1 MSSSCSR
8 CLLFTHHSRENLTFT
23 SSNNTIKHILLA
35 ASPKCPHRMLVYVV
49 SDPEIRVLLELR
61 TQLGEELDR
70 LRERVEQLEEFIQ
83 ALDSTIGKGSF
94 TTADVAMKAAVIA
107 PEMTPTETLAASGE
121 PRNIVVLNKPGD
133 LELATIEVI
142 EQSLRI
148 IPADHAVYNITRG
161 AFARFFVQ
169 DILGKFQQ
177 EDRHRVENGEIEW
190 DDAFDF
196 EVKSED
202 KILDEIIIKN
212 FGEESRLEE
221 IQRTLRWTLEKIYRA
236 R

>member
-1 MSSSCSR
+1 MNDFNHRIFSI
-8 CLLFTHHSRENLTFT
+8 THVFRENLSF
-23 SSNNTIKHILLA
+23 NNTIKHIVLDT
-35 ASPKCPHRMLVYVV
+35 SPECPHDMLVYAV
-49 SDPEIRVLLELR
+49 SNPEIRVLLELR

-70 LRERVEQLEEFIQ
+70 LRARIEQIEEFIQ
-83 ALDSTIGKGSF
+83 ALDSTIGQGSF
-94 TTADVAMKAAVIA
+94 TTADVAMEAAERA
-107 PEMTPTETLAASGE
+107 PVATPAETLAASGE
-121 PRNIVVLNKPGD
+121 PRNISVLNKSGD

-142 EQSLRI
+142 EQNLRVV
-148 IPADHAVYNITRG
+148 PADHAVYNITRG

-177 EDRHRVENGEIEW
+177 EDRHRVENGEFEW

-202 KILDEIIIKN
+202 KILDEVIVKN

>member
-1 MSSSCSR
+1 
-8 CLLFTHHSRENLTFT
+8 
-23 SSNNTIKHILLA
+23 
-35 ASPKCPHRMLVYVV
+35 MLVFVV

-61 TQLGEELDR
+61 THLGEELDR

-94 TTADVAMKAAVIA
+94 KTADVTMEAAVRA
-107 PEMTPTETLAASGE
+107 PEMTPTETLVVTGE

-177 EDRHRVENGEIEW
+177 EDRHRVENGELEW

-202 KILDEIIIKN
+202 KILDEIVIKN

>member
-1 MSSSCSR
+1 
-8 CLLFTHHSRENLTFT
+8 
-23 SSNNTIKHILLA
+23 
-35 ASPKCPHRMLVYVV
+35 MLVQVV
-49 SDPEIRVLLELR
+49 SNPEIRALLELR

-70 LRERVEQLEEFIQ
+70 LKERIEQIEEFIR
-83 ALDSTIGKGSF
+83 ALDSTIGQGSF
-94 TTADVAMKAAVIA
+94 TTADVAMEAAA
-107 PEMTPTETLAASGE
+107 RTPEMTTAETLAAAGE
-121 PRNIVVLNKPGD
+121 PRSIVVLNKPGD

-142 EQSLRI
+142 EQTLRV

-177 EDRHRVENGEIEW
+177 EDRHRVEGGEMEW

-196 EVKSED
+196 EVKSDD
-202 KILDEIIIKN
+202 KILEEIIVKN
-212 FGEESRLEE
+212 FGDESRLEE

>member
-1 MSSSCSR
+1 MNDWT
-8 CLLFTHHSRENLTFT
+8 FTHYFRENLYST
-23 SSNNTIKHILLA
+23 SSNNTIKHIGLDSALE
-35 ASPKCPHRMLVYVV
+35 CPLHMLVYNV
-49 SDPEIRVLLELR
+49 SNPEIRVLLELR

-70 LRERVEQLEEFIQ
+70 LRERIEQLEEFIQ

-94 TTADVAMKAAVIA
+94 ATADVAMEA
-107 PEMTPTETLAASGE
+107 PAMTPTETLAASGE
-121 PRNIVVLNKPGD
+121 PRSIAVLNKPGD

-142 EQSLRI
+142 EQNLRV

-177 EDRHRVENGEIEW
+177 EDRHRVENGEIDW

-196 EVKSED
+196 EVKSDD
-202 KILDEIIIKN
+202 KILEEIIVKN
-212 FGEESRLEE
+212 FGDDSRLEE

>member
-1 MSSSCSR
+1 
-8 CLLFTHHSRENLTFT
+8 
-23 SSNNTIKHILLA
+23 
-35 ASPKCPHRMLVYVV
+35 MLVYAV
-49 SDPEIRVLLELR
+49 SNPEIRVLLELR

-70 LRERVEQLEEFIQ
+70 LRERVAQLEEFIQ
-83 ALDSTIGKGSF
+83 ALDSTIGQGSF
-94 TTADVAMKAAVIA
+94 TTADAVMKAAKQAPVI
-107 PEMTPTETLAASGE
+107 TPSEALAASGE

-142 EQSLRI
+142 EQNLRV

-196 EVKSED
+196 EVKTDD
-202 KILDEIIIKN
+202 KILEEVIVKN
-212 FGEESRLEE
+212 FGDESRLEE

>member
-1 MSSSCSR
+1 M
-8 CLLFTHHSRENLTFT
+8 
-23 SSNNTIKHILLA
+23 
-35 ASPKCPHRMLVYVV
+35 

-61 TQLGEELDR
+61 THLGEELDR

-94 TTADVAMKAAVIA
+94 KTADVAMEAAVRA
-107 PEMTPTETLAASGE
+107 PEMSPTETLAASGE

-190 DDAFDF
+190 EDAFDF

-202 KILDEIIIKN
+202 KILDEIVVKN

>member
-1 MSSSCSR
+1 
-8 CLLFTHHSRENLTFT
+8 
-23 SSNNTIKHILLA
+23 
-35 ASPKCPHRMLVYVV
+35 MLVYAV
-49 SDPEIRVLLELR
+49 SNPEIRVMLELR

-70 LRERVEQLEEFIQ
+70 LRERVAQLEEFIQ
-83 ALDSTIGKGSF
+83 ALDSTIGQGSF
-94 TTADVAMKAAVIA
+94 TTADAAMKTAKQAPVI
-107 PEMTPTETLAASGE
+107 TPSEALAASGE

-142 EQSLRI
+142 EQNLRV

-196 EVKSED
+196 EVKTDD
-202 KILDEIIIKN
+202 KILEEVIVKN
-212 FGEESRLEE
+212 FGDESRLEE

>member
-1 MSSSCSR
+1 M
-8 CLLFTHHSRENLTFT
+8 
-23 SSNNTIKHILLA
+23 
-35 ASPKCPHRMLVYVV
+35 
-49 SDPEIRVLLELR
+49 SDPEIRMLLELR

-70 LRERVEQLEEFIQ
+70 LRERIEQLEEFIQ
-83 ALDSTIGKGSF
+83 ALDTTIGKGSF
-94 TTADVAMKAAVIA
+94 TTADVAMKAATTT
-107 PEMTPTETLAASGE
+107 PSMTPAETLAAAGE

-142 EQSLRI
+142 EQNLRI

-169 DILGKFQQ
+169 DILGKYQQ
-177 EDRHRVENGEIEW
+177 EDRLRVENGEIQW
-190 DDAFDF
+190 DEAFDF
-196 EVKSED
+196 EVKSDD
-202 KILDEIIIKN
+202 KILDEVVVKN
-212 FGEESRLEE
+212 YGEESRLEE

>member
-1 MSSSCSR
+1 
-8 CLLFTHHSRENLTFT
+8 
-23 SSNNTIKHILLA
+23 
-35 ASPKCPHRMLVYVV
+35 MLVYTV
-49 SDPEIRVLLELR
+49 SNPEIRVLLELR

-70 LRERVEQLEEFIQ
+70 LRERIEQLEDFIQ
-83 ALDSTIGKGSF
+83 ALDSTIGQGSF
-94 TTADVAMKAAVIA
+94 TTADVTMET
-107 PEMTPTETLAASGE
+107 PSMSPTETLAASGE
-121 PRNIVVLNKPGD
+121 PRNITVLNKSGD

-142 EQSLRI
+142 EMNVRV

-190 DDAFDF
+190 EDTF
-196 EVKSED
+196 EFEIKSDD
-202 KILDEIIIKN
+202 KILDEIVVKN
-212 FGEESRLEE
+212 FGDESRLEE

>member
-1 MSSSCSR
+1 
-8 CLLFTHHSRENLTFT
+8 
-23 SSNNTIKHILLA
+23 
-35 ASPKCPHRMLVYVV
+35 MLVYTV
-49 SDPEIRVLLELR
+49 SNPEIRALLELR

-70 LRERVEQLEEFIQ
+70 LRARIEQIEEFIQ
-83 ALDSTIGKGSF
+83 ALDTTISKGSF
-94 TTADVAMKAAVIA
+94 TTADVALET

-142 EQSLRI
+142 EQNLRI
-148 IPADHAVYNITRG
+148 VPADHAVYNITRG

-177 EDRHRVENGEIEW
+177 EDRLRVEGGEIEW

-196 EVKSED
+196 EVKSDD
-202 KILDEIIIKN
+202 KILDEVIIKN
-212 FGEESRLEE
+212 FGDETRLEE

>member
-1 MSSSCSR
+1 MSKNDWQ
-8 CLLFTHHSRENLTFT
+8 FTHNFRENLYST
-23 SSNNTIKHILLA
+23 SSNNTIKHILVDTFLE
-35 ASPKCPHRMLVYVV
+35 CPHGMLVYDV
-49 SDPEIRVLLELR
+49 SNPEIRVLLELR

-70 LRERVEQLEEFIQ
+70 LRERIEQLEEFIQ
-83 ALDSTIGKGSF
+83 ALDATISKGSF
-94 TTADVAMKAAVIA
+94 STADVAMES
-107 PEMTPTETLAASGE
+107 PRMTPTETLAASGE
-121 PRNIVVLNKPGD
+121 PRNIVVLNKQGD

-142 EQSLRI
+142 EQNLRV

-196 EVKSED
+196 EVKSDD
-202 KILDEIIIKN
+202 KILEEIIVKN

>member
-1 MSSSCSR
+1 M
-8 CLLFTHHSRENLTFT
+8 ET
-23 SSNNTIKHILLA
+23 SSEYPRNT
-35 ASPKCPHRMLVYVV
+35 LVYVV
-49 SDPEIRVLLELR
+49 SNPEIRVLLELR
-61 TQLGEELDR
+61 TQLGEELER
-70 LRERVEQLEEFIQ
+70 LRERVEQLEEFIE

-94 TTADVAMKAAVIA
+94 ATADVAMGVATG
-107 PEMTPTETLAASGE
+107 TPTEALAASGE
-121 PRNIVVLNKPGD
+121 PRNIVVLNKSGD

-142 EQSLRI
+142 EQNLRI

-161 AFARFFVQ
+161 AFAKFFVQ

-177 EDRHRVENGEIEW
+177 EGRHRVESGEIEW

-196 EVKSED
+196 DVKSED
-202 KILDEIIIKN
+202 NILDEIVIKN
-212 FGEESRLEE
+212 FGEDSKLDE

>member
-1 MSSSCSR
+1 M
-8 CLLFTHHSRENLTFT
+8 
-23 SSNNTIKHILLA
+23 
-35 ASPKCPHRMLVYVV
+35 
-49 SDPEIRVLLELR
+49 SDPEIRVWLELR

-70 LRERVEQLEEFIQ
+70 LRERIEQLEEFIQ
-83 ALDSTIGKGSF
+83 ALDTTIGKGSF
-94 TTADVAMKAAVIA
+94 TTADVAMKAATRT
-107 PEMTPTETLAASGE
+107 PEETLVAAGE
-121 PRNIVVLNKPGD
+121 PRNIIVLNKPGD

-142 EQSLRI
+142 EQNLRI

-177 EDRHRVENGEIEW
+177 EDRLRVESGEIDW
-190 DDAFDF
+190 DEAFDF
-196 EVKSED
+196 EVKSDD
-202 KILDEIIIKN
+202 KILDEVIVKN

>member
-1 MSSSCSR
+1 VDSSS
-8 CLLFTHHSRENLTFT
+8 E
-23 SSNNTIKHILLA
+23 
-35 ASPKCPHRMLVYVV
+35 CPHDMLVYVV
-49 SDPEIRVLLELR
+49 SDPQIRVLLELR

-94 TTADVAMKAAVIA
+94 ATADVAMEASVIA
-107 PEMTPTETLAASGE
+107 PEMTPTETLAATGE
-121 PRNIVVLNKPGD
+121 PRNIIVLNKPGD

-142 EQSLRI
+142 ENSLRI

-177 EDRHRVENGEIEW
+177 EDRHRVENKEIEW

-202 KILDEIIIKN
+202 KILDEIIITN
-212 FGEESRLEE
+212 FGDESRLGE

>member
-1 MSSSCSR
+1 
-8 CLLFTHHSRENLTFT
+8 
-23 SSNNTIKHILLA
+23 
-35 ASPKCPHRMLVYVV
+35 MLVYDV
-49 SDPEIRVLLELR
+49 SNPEIRVLLELR

-70 LRERVEQLEEFIQ
+70 LRDRIEQLEEFIQ
-83 ALDSTIGKGSF
+83 ALDATISKGSF
-94 TTADVAMKAAVIA
+94 ATADVVMES
-107 PEMTPTETLAASGE
+107 PRMTPTETLAASGE
-121 PRNIVVLNKPGD
+121 PRNIVVLNKQGD

-142 EQSLRI
+142 EQNLRV
-148 IPADHAVYNITRG
+148 IPADHAIYNITRG

-196 EVKSED
+196 DVKSD
-202 KILDEIIIKN
+202 DNILEEIIVRN
-212 FGEESRLEE
+212 FGEESKLEE

>member
-1 MSSSCSR
+1 
-8 CLLFTHHSRENLTFT
+8 
-23 SSNNTIKHILLA
+23 
-35 ASPKCPHRMLVYVV
+35 MLVYVV
-49 SDPEIRVLLELR
+49 SDPQIRVLLELR
-61 TQLGEELDR
+61 TQLGEEVDR
-70 LRERVEQLEEFIQ
+70 LRERIEQLEEFIQ
-83 ALDSTIGKGSF
+83 ALDSTISNGSF
-94 TTADVAMKAAVIA
+94 ATADVAMEASVIA
-107 PEMTPTETLAASGE
+107 PEMTPTETLATTGE

-142 EQSLRI
+142 ENSLRI

-177 EDRHRVENGEIEW
+177 EDRHRVENDELEW

-196 EVKSED
+196 EVKSDD

-212 FGEESRLEE
+212 FGDESRLGE